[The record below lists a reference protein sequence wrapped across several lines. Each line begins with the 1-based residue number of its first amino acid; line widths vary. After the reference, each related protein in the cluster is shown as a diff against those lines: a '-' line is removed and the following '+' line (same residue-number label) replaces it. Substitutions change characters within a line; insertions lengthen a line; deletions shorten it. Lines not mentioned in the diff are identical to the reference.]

1 MADILIVDDDR
12 SVATAFQHFLSFE
25 GHECRLASSA
35 VDALQLIDQRK
46 PNLVMMDVRMPGTD
60 GLQAL
65 EQIRAGFPDVYVVIM
80 TAYGSSQTSIDAIRN
95 GAFDYLTKPLDLDQ
109 LRAVIRKALAA
120 QRTRTTGP
128 ADTEL
133 SQAASAVVLVGDSPA
148 MLDVYKMIGRLATNK
163 VPALVVGERGSG
175 KQLVIA
181 TIHDNSPQ
189 RGQPLVLVDC
199 TTVTETAFEHELFAP
214 GTGTIQLAHVAA
226 LPPLLQ
232 SRLAR
237 ALNERNRPA
246 GSSPRIE
253 ARILA
258 SAEDDLAETVRAGH
272 FSRELYDALAVI
284 TLEVPPLRSRR
295 EDIPGLVRYFI
306 QRFNGELSRSIK
318 GIDEQGIRQLQAHSW
333 PGNVGELERVVK
345 RACIVATSDV
355 ITTDDIGNLSESR
368 FSQADV
374 ESVLSRSVRTA
385 LQERLVGPSE
395 DDPSPFHAIVDLV
408 ETTLVQEALAIT
420 GGNQVKAAEI
430 LGVNRA
436 TLRKKMT
443 PGSAGSGTS
452 SDE

>member
-12 SVATAFQHFLSFE
+12 SVATAFQHFLNFE

-35 VDALQLIDQRK
+35 DDALHLIDERK
-46 PNLVMMDVRMPGTD
+46 PNLVMMDVRMPGVD

-65 EQIRAGFPDVYVVIM
+65 EQIRASFPDVYVVIM
-80 TAYGSSQTSIDAIRN
+80 TAYGSSQTSIDAIRS

-109 LRAVIRKALAA
+109 LRGVIRKALAS
-120 QRTRTTGP
+120 QQTRT
-128 ADTEL
+128 
-133 SQAASAVVLVGDSPA
+133 ASSPTATLPESPTSVVLVGESPA
-148 MLDVYKMIGRLATNK
+148 MLDVYKMIGRLATNE
-163 VPALVVGERGSG
+163 VPALVVGERGTG
-175 KQLVIA
+175 KQLVVA
-181 TIHDNSPQ
+181 TIHDNSS
-189 RGQPLVLVDC
+189 RRDQPLRLVDC
-199 TTVTETAFEHELFAP
+199 TTLPEGSLESELFDSTA
-214 GTGTIQLAHVAA
+214 GTIQLAHVAA
-226 LPPLLQ
+226 LTPLMQ

-237 ALNERNRPA
+237 ALNERSRPP
-246 GSSPRIE
+246 GSAPRIQ

-258 SAEDDLAETVRAGH
+258 SAEDDLSEPIRAGQ

-295 EDIPGLVRYFI
+295 EDIPLMVRYFV
-306 QRFNGELSRSIK
+306 QRFNAELSRSIK
-318 GIDEQGIRQLQAHSW
+318 GIDEAGIKQLQAHSW

-345 RACIVATSDV
+345 RACIVTTSDV
-355 ITTDDIGNLSESR
+355 ITADDIGNLSESR

-385 LQERLVGPSE
+385 LQERLVAPAEGA
-395 DDPSPFHAIVDLV
+395 SPFHAIVDLV
-408 ETTLVQEALAIT
+408 ETTLVNEALAIT

-443 PGSAGSGTS
+443 PGNATA
-452 SDE
+452 DD

>member
-35 VDALQLIDQRK
+35 VDALQLIDERK

-80 TAYGSSQTSIDAIRN
+80 TAYGTSQTSIDAIRS

-109 LRAVIRKALAA
+109 LRGVIRKALAA
-120 QRTRTTGP
+120 QQTRSAGP
-128 ADTEL
+128 HEGEL
-133 SQAASAVVLVGDSPA
+133 PAPASAAVLVGESPA
-148 MLDVYKMIGRLATNK
+148 MLEMYKMIGRLATNK
-163 VPALVVGERGSG
+163 VPALIVGERGTG

-189 RGQPLVLVDC
+189 RAQQLSVVDC
-199 TTVTETAFEHELFAP
+199 TTITDAAFERELFAE
-214 GTGTIQLAHVAA
+214 GAGTIQLAHVGA
-226 LPPLLQ
+226 LSPSMQ
-232 SRLAR
+232 SRLTR
-237 ALNERNRPA
+237 ALNERSRP
-246 GSSPRIE
+246 GSGPRVE

-258 SAEDDLAETVRAGH
+258 SAEDDLSEAIRAGQ

-295 EDIPGLVRYFI
+295 EDIPLLVRYFI

-318 GIDEQGIRQLQAHSW
+318 GIDEAGIRALQAHAW

-345 RACIVATSDV
+345 RASIVATSDV
-355 ITTDDIGNLSESR
+355 ITADDIGNLSESR

-385 LQERLVGPSE
+385 LQERLVAPSE
-395 DDPSPFHAIVDLV
+395 SDPSPFHAIVDLV

-420 GGNQVKAAEI
+420 GNNQVKAAEI

-443 PGSAGSGTS
+443 PGNTE
-452 SDE
+452 D

>member
-25 GHECRLASSA
+25 GHDCRLASNA
-35 VDALQLIDQRK
+35 GDALQLIDERK
-46 PNLVMMDVRMPGTD
+46 PNLVMMDVRMPGVD

-80 TAYGSSQTSIDAIRN
+80 TAYGSSQTSIDAIRS

-109 LRAVIRKALAA
+109 LRGVIRKALAA
-120 QRTRTTGP
+120 QRTRTAGP
-128 ADTEL
+128 QEGEL
-133 SQAASAVVLVGDSPA
+133 PASATAVVLVGESPA
-148 MLDVYKMIGRLATNK
+148 MQEMYKMIGRLATNK
-163 VPALVVGERGSG
+163 VPALIVGERGTG

-189 RGQPLVLVDC
+189 RSQPLVLVDC
-199 TTVTETAFEHELFAP
+199 TTVTDAAFERELFAP
-214 GTGTIQLAHVAA
+214 GVGTIQLAHVAA
-226 LPPLLQ
+226 LSAPMQ

-237 ALNERNRPA
+237 ALNERNRPVS
-246 GSSPRIE
+246 GSPRIE

-258 SAEDDLAETVRAGH
+258 SAEDDLSEAIRAAQ

-295 EDIPGLVRYFI
+295 EDIPLLVRYFI

-318 GIDEQGIRQLQAHSW
+318 GIDEQGIRQLQGHSW

-355 ITTDDIGNLSESR
+355 ITADDVGNLSESR

-374 ESVLSRSVRTA
+374 ETVLSRSVRTA
-385 LQERLVGPSE
+385 LQERLVEPGE
-395 DDPSPFHAIVDLV
+395 NTPSPFHAIVDLV
-408 ETTLVQEALAIT
+408 ETTLVHEALAIT

-436 TLRKKMT
+436 TLRKKMA
-443 PGSAGSGTS
+443 PGNAGSGAG
-452 SDE
+452 EE